1 MFLLVKENV
10 GNFLKDAS
18 RAVYKANH
26 MKKFLFIILAITN
39 PLFVVTSL
47 ADDYV
52 VTKVEIEEADAIT
65 NRDARVLFIDTD
77 GDRTNIE
84 KITFEFEE
92 LLKYKEKINN
102 VETPVRQTFIKAI
115 ELDSVFV
122 KHVTEVFDYKPD
134 SQSVRYYISGP
145 GTAIWSN
152 SRTADVPYEQS
163 RLVRRGRTEKS
174 DKVTIEVT
182 QRVFDYLKEILG
194 NQMPIRE
201 WHVTEDGDL
210 NYDIEMGLYDY

>member
-1 MFLLVKENV
+1 
-10 GNFLKDAS
+10 
-18 RAVYKANH
+18 

-39 PLFVVTSL
+39 PLFAVTSL

-52 VTKVEIEEADAIT
+52 ITTVEIEKAEAIT

-84 KITFEFEE
+84 KITFEFTE

-102 VETPVRQTFIKAI
+102 VETPVIQTFTNAI

-122 KHVTEVFDYKPD
+122 KHVTEVFDYEPD
-134 SQSVRYYISGP
+134 RQSVRYYISGP
-145 GTAIWSN
+145 CTSIWSN

-163 RLVRRGRTEKS
+163 KLVRRGHTVKS
-174 DKVTIEVT
+174 DKETIGVT

-210 NYDIEMGLYDY
+210 NYDIEMGLYD